1 MAELDKSTVNDTG
14 YIQLPV
20 GTTAQQPGKPGQ
32 PAAALAQIRFNSS
45 EGYVEFYNGTIWK
58 KLGSVTPISATGGT
72 ITEDTVDGTLYRFH
86 AFTSAGNSTFTV
98 TDTGSEGKITA
109 VIVAGGGGGGNDNA
123 GGGGAGGVI
132 LLEDFD
138 VSIQGYTINVGNGGA
153 FNGGEQPGSDGQSS
167 SAFGQTAVGGGGGG
181 GGDGGQNGRNGGSG
195 GGAGGEGQPNTG
207 GQGTPGQGF
216 NGGRE
221 GAVGDGNG
229 GGGGGAGGV
238 GGNAGTGTVSQS
250 GNGGIG
256 RDLSIYFGTSFGENG
271 YFGGGG
277 AGAVGNGPTGS
288 TPPAGFGNGGLGG
301 GGDHGKNAVST
312 WVGEQGTDGTGGGGG
327 GGAYTGSGY
336 ANPGRGGR
344 GIVII
349 RYPI

>member
-20 GTTAQQPGKPGQ
+20 GTTAQQPGNAGQ
-32 PAAALAQIRFNSS
+32 PTAALAQIRFNSS
-45 EGYVEFYNGTIWK
+45 EGYIEFYNGTVWK
-58 KLGSVTPISATGGT
+58 KLGSVTPPSASGGT
-72 ITEDTVDGTLYRFH
+72 TAELPINGIQYRFH
-86 AFTSAGNSTFTV
+86 AFTSSGTFNV
-98 TDTGSEGKITA
+98 SSIGSEGKITA

-132 LLEDFD
+132 LIEDFQLS
-138 VSIQGYTINVGNGGA
+138 VQSYTINVGNGGA
-153 FNGGEQPGSDGQSS
+153 DGQPGEQPGANGGNST
-167 SAFGQTAVGGGGGG
+167 AFGQTAIGGGGGG

-195 GGAGGEGQPNTG
+195 GGAGGENPPNSG
-207 GQGTPGQGF
+207 GVGTAGQGF

-229 GGGGGAGGV
+229 GGGGGAGGP

-256 RDLSIYFGTSFGENG
+256 RDLSSYFGTGYGENG

-288 TPPAGFGNGGLGG
+288 TPPSNFGNGGLGG

-312 WVGEQGTDGTGGGGG
+312 WVGEAGQDGTGGGGAG
-327 GGAYTGSGY
+327 SAYTGAAY
-336 ANPGRGGR
+336 ANPGRGGN